1 MPVMRAELVRYRR
14 LLELARA
21 QRDAILA
28 GRFTDLPGILAERQA
43 ILHELSGPRSAGA
56 GSHGA
61 GDPAPVPQTPGG
73 VPPASDDDGTDLSE
87 EAREILR
94 AILEVDRECRDLV
107 WERLKQVEQ
116 DLAATRAALQGSRAY
131 RLSLEASPVSRI
143 LDELK

>member
-1 MPVMRAELVRYRR
+1 MPVMRGELVRYRR

-43 ILHELSGPRSAGA
+43 IIQDLSGRRSTGA

-61 GDPAPVPQTPGG
+61 GDPPPVPGTPGEG
-73 VPPASDDDGTDLSE
+73 CDATGDEGTDLSE
-87 EAREILR
+87 EARDILR
-94 AILEVDRECRDLV
+94 AVLEVDSECRDLV

-131 RLSLEASPVSRI
+131 RLSLEAGRVSRI

>member
-43 ILHELSGPRSAGA
+43 ILHELSGPQSAGG

-61 GDPAPVPQTPGG
+61 GDPAPVPETPGG
-73 VPPASDDDGTDLSE
+73 GPPAVGDDGTDLSE

-116 DLAATRAALQGSRAY
+116 DLAATRVALQGSRAY
-131 RLSLEASPVSRI
+131 RLSLEAGPVSRI

>member
-1 MPVMRAELVRYRR
+1 MVRGELVRYRR

-28 GRFTDLPGILAERQA
+28 GRFADLPGILAERQS
-43 ILHELSGPRSAGA
+43 ILRDLSGPRGAGA
-56 GSHGA
+56 GSHGT
-61 GDPAPVPQTPGG
+61 GDPAPVPEAPGEG
-73 VPPASDDDGTDLSE
+73 PAATGDDGTDLSE

-94 AILEVDRECRDLV
+94 AVLEVDRECRDLV
-107 WERLKQVEQ
+107 WARLKQVEQ

-131 RLSLEASPVSRI
+131 RLSLEAGRVSRI